1 MHSAHRPS
9 EANMHYLLL
18 CIAFF
23 MASTTGDEIRDVKV
37 AVGRAL
43 ETMGEWLQN
52 EDSPGTEE
60 ERAALQEVLRQIAQI
75 RAKDADLEEVDP
87 YIWAKVTEVATSIAK
102 KVVIAFVT
110 QQAIGLI
117 GGAIG

>member
-1 MHSAHRPS
+1 MHC
-9 EANMHYLLL
+9 LLL

-23 MASTTGDEIRDVKV
+23 VASTTGDEIRDVRV
-37 AVGRAL
+37 EVGRAL

-52 EDSPGTEE
+52 EDAPGTEE
-60 ERAALQEVLRQIAQI
+60 ERAALQEVMLQIAEI

-87 YIWAKVTEVATSIAK
+87 YIWDKVTEVATSIAK